1 MPSGLRE
8 YEGETDQQLRADT
21 VFERQYRDVVR
32 YHLGVEWQVPA
43 VALDLRAG
51 FYTDP
56 LPFVGP
62 RDTDPFTA
70 DPPILIV
77 EDRRFFTLGA
87 GLLLDEVVQVDL
99 AWARGKSTQI
109 EENMSGLQ
117 SNVLREE
124 YMLTRLF
131 MGVAYHF

>member
-1 MPSGLRE
+1 MLFWNQSQFLE
-8 YEGETDQQLRADT
+8 VLCSFLNLQQHFVV
-21 VFERQYRDVVR
+21 VFFHCYF
-32 YHLGVEWQVPA
+32 YWS
-43 VALDLRAG
+43 G

-99 AWARGKSTQI
+99 AWARGESTQI

-124 YMLTRLF
+124 YVLTRLF